1 MATSWLCYDYIM
13 AASMAAASARREAV
27 LKLPCQPGLQ
37 FLQLLE
43 FPSSLLAHALP
54 TLGSA
59 NSVNCVSSKTIGAV
73 SRISDT
79 MS

>member
-1 MATSWLCYDYIM
+1 M
-13 AASMAAASARREAV
+13 

-59 NSVNCVSSKTIGAV
+59 NSEDSVNSKTTGV
-73 SRISDT
+73 RNRMKSNKLV
-79 MS
+79 